1 MKKTIENL
9 PENKRFKIEEN
20 EKIINLLSKI
30 QTKI

>member
-1 MKKTIENL
+1 MKKTIENF
-9 PENKRFKIEEN
+9 PENKRLKIEEN